1 MKSSVKHVEL
11 LDHLRGVAILA
22 VLVFHTLGMAFGYD
36 ALPWKGWGR
45 DFSGQATFLCFL
57 PLGMCAQAGVA
68 IFFVVSGFCIHL
80 SFQQQGQRW
89 SGFFLRRFF
98 RIYPAYLLAL
108 AFSLLILATN
118 PGLDFFSREFWTQ
131 LLSHVFLVHNFDP
144 ATIYGANAALWSL
157 AVEAQLYL
165 LYPVLVLLV
174 GRIGWLRVM
183 GVLAGGELLIRG
195 LDGWTQTVGASNAVA
210 GQVSWLLANSPLG
223 YWFSWALGAFIADA
237 WSKQQ
242 RMPFLKISPLLW
254 LGLAFAS
261 YFAKPL
267 CVLQFPLFALA
278 TAAILARGL
287 KGSFHDDIEM
297 ATKRPVGA
305 RGLPAKHGTS
315 AGRVPSRNGWPA
327 GIPAFSLGL
336 LKHIGWWSYSLYLLH
351 QPLLHVYSHLIVWAV
366 PAENRPPPVAY
377 LLLMVTWLAIIPFS
391 FLWYKIIEVPG
402 IALGK
407 KIIGKL
413 GDSGA
418 NNLLSAS
425 SLPLPRGGESGKS
438 ASSRRRLQGGAGAF
452 RFGYGLM
459 FAVLVMAVAATL
471 SVSNRFSF
479 RTAVKHADLAWL
491 LATSPD
497 AAQRDGVLA
506 VKLAE
511 DACLQTQYRQPG
523 MVETLA
529 AAYAEAGR
537 FEEAIGAAQLAC
549 TLASQSGDQNLL
561 QQYQAM
567 QQRYVQHEPYHQSAA
582 GGQ

>member
-22 VLVFHTLGMAFGYD
+22 VLIFHTLGMAFGYD

-89 SGFFLRRFF
+89 GGFFLRRFF

-131 LLSHVFLVHNFDP
+131 LLSHGFLVHNYDP

-165 LYPVLVLLV
+165 LYPVLVVLA

-183 GVLAGGELLIRG
+183 GVLAGGEFLIRG
-195 LDGWTQTVGASNAVA
+195 LDGWTQTVDASNTVA
-210 GQVSWLLANSPLG
+210 GHVSWLLANSPLG

-237 WSKQQ
+237 WLKQQ
-242 RMPFLKISPLLW
+242 TLPCRKISPLWW
-254 LGLAFAS
+254 LGLALGS

-267 CVLQFPLFALA
+267 CGLQFPLFALA

-287 KGSFHDDIEM
+287 RGIFHAENET
-297 ATKRPVGA
+297 ASKR
-305 RGLPAKHGTS
+305 
-315 AGRVPSRNGWPA
+315 RVPSRGGWPA
-327 GIPAFSLGL
+327 GISAFSLGL
-336 LKHIGWWSYSLYLLH
+336 LQHIGWWSYSLYLLH

-377 LLLMVTWLAIIPFS
+377 LLLMITWLAIIPFS

-407 KIIGKL
+407 KIIGAV
-413 GDSGA
+413 GDPGA
-418 NNLLSAS
+418 NDAASAA
-425 SLPLPRGGESGKS
+425 SLPLSRGGESGES
-438 ASSRRRLQGGAGAF
+438 ASLRRRLQGGMGVTKV
-452 RFGYGLM
+452 GYGLM
-459 FAVLVMAVAATL
+459 FAVLVLAVAATL
-471 SVSNRFSF
+471 SVSDRFSF
-479 RTAVKHADLAWL
+479 RTAVQHADLAWV

-497 AAQRDGVLA
+497 AAQRDGALA

-523 MVETLA
+523 MVATLA

-537 FEEAIGAAQLAC
+537 FNEALGAAQLAC

-567 QQRYVQHEPYHQSAA
+567 QRRYLQHEPYHQTAA
-582 GGQ
+582 GGR